1 MINKEFSKKCLTIRE
16 KIYII
21 FEVSIFMIGI
31 KTADWGRN

>member
-1 MINKEFSKKCLTIRE
+1 MLDNPRE